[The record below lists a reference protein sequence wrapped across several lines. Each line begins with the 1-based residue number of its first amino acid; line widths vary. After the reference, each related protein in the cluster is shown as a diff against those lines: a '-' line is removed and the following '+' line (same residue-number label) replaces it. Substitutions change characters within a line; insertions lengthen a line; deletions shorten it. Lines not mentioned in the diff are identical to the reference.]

1 MPKPKATILRLTV
14 NVDLANMAELAFIRA
29 FCARLNVL
37 YAKTSPKSDLEN
49 VLGGRK
55 LREHLEDSRKR
66 QIEYVKAHG
75 GAVVEPGATFDK
87 SDKTSVISTQKSEAE
102 SQRQTQQSGPTW
114 GKGKL
119 RVISIFERTM
129 ELLSGN
135 APVGKVEQQSEKRST
150 EKSENF
156 LDNGDFL

>member
-1 MPKPKATILRLTV
+1 MPKPRATILRLTV

-29 FCARLNVL
+29 FCTRLNVL
-37 YAKTSPKSDLEN
+37 HAKTSPKSDLED

-55 LREHLEDSRKR
+55 LRANLVDSRQR
-66 QIEYVKAHG
+66 QVEYVKQHG
-75 GAVVEPGATFDK
+75 GAVVEPIQPEPDK
-87 SDKTSVISTQKSEAE
+87 SDKTRVISERKDEKK
-102 SQRQTQQSGPTW
+102 QSGPTW

-129 ELLSGN
+129 ELLSGG
-135 APVGKVEQQSEKRST
+135 VHQQDT